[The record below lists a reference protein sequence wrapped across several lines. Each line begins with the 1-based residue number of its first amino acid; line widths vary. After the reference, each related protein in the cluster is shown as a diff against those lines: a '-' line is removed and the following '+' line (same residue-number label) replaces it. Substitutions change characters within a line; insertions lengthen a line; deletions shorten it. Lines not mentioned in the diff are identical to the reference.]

1 MIEKSTD
8 IDLSSVNIVV
18 INESKD
24 ENISLDLYDDTIDLD
39 IINSIKDTDC
49 LNH

>member
-1 MIEKSTD
+1 MIEESTD
-8 IDLSSVNIVV
+8 IDLSSVNIV

-39 IINSIKDTDC
+39 IINLIKDTDC